1 VVLGPAWQ
9 GDQADRSQSAQGDE
23 AVLSAV
29 RAAAGQLLAALE
41 QAEQLTGG
49 WADQPLAAALVDAA
63 LSACLSRL
71 AQTGLWGEAN
81 RLPSSELWKIAGPL
95 LEVGVLQHA
104 ARFKPR
110 GYAGDFQMLARICD
124 GYRCDHPLGR
134 AFDEFFQNQAAPQAV
149 RARTE
154 QTAAAI
160 ASDCLS
166 RDRRGYHVVSVGSG
180 PGLDVCRALSMLP
193 QDRRAVIRVTLL
205 DMDPDA
211 LHFAQTRLEPLL
223 PEGATGTLRGG
234 QKATWGLS
242 RFSRS
247 ENGTVPFRNR
257 EAVARPRLTCIRT
270 NLFRLPQNADP
281 SVVLEPAD
289 FLVCSGLFDYLED
302 EPAAAMLRWFWEQL
316 APGGLLLVGNFA
328 PHNPTRAYMEWIGN
342 WYLVYRTADALAELA
357 ARAGVPA
364 GQATV
369 GSERLGVDLFLAGR
383 KPG

>member
-1 VVLGPAWQ
+1 MVLGPAWKGHQ
-9 GDQADRSQSAQGDE
+9 TDWSQSAQGDE

-29 RAAAGQLLAALE
+29 RASAEQLVAALE
-41 QAEQLTGG
+41 QAERLTGA
-49 WADQPLAAALVDAA
+49 WADQSLAAALVDAA

-71 AQTGLWGEAN
+71 AETGLWGEAN
-81 RLPSSELWKIAGPL
+81 RLPSSELWQIAGPL
-95 LEVGVLQHA
+95 LEAGVLQHA

-110 GYAGDFQMLARICD
+110 GYAGDFEMLARICD
-124 GYRCDHPLGR
+124 DYRCDHPLGQ
-134 AFDEFFQNQAAPQAV
+134 AFDAFFQSQAAPQAV

-166 RDRRGYHVVSVGSG
+166 RDRTEYHVVSVGSG

-193 QDRRAVIRVTLL
+193 KDRRSAIRVTLL

-211 LHFAQTRLEPLL
+211 LDFARVRLEPLL
-223 PEGATGTLRGG
+223 PGGVKGT
-234 QKATWGLS
+234 
-242 RFSRS
+242 
-247 ENGTVPFRNR
+247 
-257 EAVARPRLTCIRT
+257 LTCIRT

-281 SVVLEPAD
+281 SVALEPAD

-302 EPAAAMLRWFWEQL
+302 EPAASMLGWFWEQL

-342 WYLVYRTADALAELA
+342 WYLIYRTADALGELA
-357 ARAGVPA
+357 AQAGIPA
-364 GQATV
+364 GQV
-369 GSERLGVDLFLAGR
+369 RMGSERLGVDLFVLGR
-383 KPG
+383 NPG